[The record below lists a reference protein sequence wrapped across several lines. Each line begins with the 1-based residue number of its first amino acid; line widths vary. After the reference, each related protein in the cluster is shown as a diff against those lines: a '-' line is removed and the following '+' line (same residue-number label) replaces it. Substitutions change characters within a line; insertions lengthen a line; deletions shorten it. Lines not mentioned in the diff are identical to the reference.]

1 MSTKSTTRFFTAIA
15 SVATLLVL
23 GLAFPQLLL
32 AHRIMQTPGG
42 TFGGGIDSRQMSIDH
57 PNDGNK
63 KPATRDTKVVLANI
77 NEDFQR
83 IQIVN
88 KQLVQANAGNAS
100 LDYKNLSQMAAEL
113 NKRAAR
119 LKINLLL
126 PQIKETEKKDKSAN
140 ALSADQ
146 LKAKITELNKSL
158 VRFVTNPLFQRE
170 AGVVDSELS
179 AKASRE
185 LGKVITLSDSLRESS
200 EKLRKSSQ
208 K

>member
-1 MSTKSTTRFFTAIA
+1 MRYLQSSGR
-15 SVATLLVL
+15 
-23 GLAFPQLLL
+23 
-32 AHRIMQTPGG
+32 

-88 KQLVQANAGNAS
+88 KQLAQTNAGTAS

-113 NKRAAR
+113 NKRATR

-126 PQIKETEKKDKSAN
+126 PQIKETEKRTRA
-140 ALSADQ
+140 Q
-146 LKAKITELNKSL
+146 M
-158 VRFVTNPLFQRE
+158 P
-170 AGVVDSELS
+170 
-179 AKASRE
+179 
-185 LGKVITLSDSLRESS
+185 
-200 EKLRKSSQ
+200 
-208 K
+208 